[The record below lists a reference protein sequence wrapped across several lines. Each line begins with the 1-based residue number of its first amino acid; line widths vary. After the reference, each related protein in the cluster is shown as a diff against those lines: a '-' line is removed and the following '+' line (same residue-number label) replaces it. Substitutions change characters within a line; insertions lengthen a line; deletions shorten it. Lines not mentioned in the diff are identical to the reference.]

1 MYICIL
7 KFVFKGISIC
17 HPTSFLYI
25 LFFNFLGL
33 PRTYGSVGD
42 LDKHHPF
49 RMVQITNSYF
59 VK

>member
-25 LFFNFLGL
+25 LFLTFWGYLE
-33 PRTYGSVGD
+33 
-42 LDKHHPF
+42 H
-49 RMVQITNSYF
+49 MVVWVI
-59 VK
+59 